1 MYCHKVLH
9 DQLSGSFLLS
19 AAEEED
25 EIDPLDAFML
35 GNNAAGA
42 AQQQTTDVKSEV
54 DVKPP
59 GGPPSRTPLA
69 GGPAVNGKVKKAPVK
84 RGKRSMYDT
93 SSSSED
99 EEEEEESDEED
110 DEVCHHWN
118 IRTSVTFTKSG
129 RSLLKDVR
137 HENGMQR
144 NTLLE
149 TPCDTSAQIKE
160 WLPAACIPVDMF
172 WTRLQHSTAVLKFCF
187 SASPIPAGPKTL
199 QSNPPQGLY
208 QSTCLCKTKSLPYSL
223 SCSIKQTGVDGGRR
237 RGPAR

>member
-1 MYCHKVLH
+1 MNLQTHVLH
-9 DQLSGSFLLS
+9 CHEAPHKQQSGKPF

-42 AQQQTTDVKSEV
+42 AQQQSDVKSEA

-69 GGPAVNGKVKKAPVK
+69 GGPAVNGKVKKAPVR

-110 DEVCHHWN
+110 DEVCHQHHAH
-118 IRTSVTFTKSG
+118 
-129 RSLLKDVR
+129 LLGLSPGAV
-137 HENGMQR
+137 
-144 NTLLE
+144 
-149 TPCDTSAQIKE
+149 A
-160 WLPAACIPVDMF
+160 IPE
-172 WTRLQHSTAVLKFCF
+172 
-187 SASPIPAGPKTL
+187 
-199 QSNPPQGLY
+199 
-208 QSTCLCKTKSLPYSL
+208 
-223 SCSIKQTGVDGGRR
+223 
-237 RGPAR
+237 